1 MQTRMVTTGRVTLVL
16 GLLVSTLA
24 ACNRDAVP
32 MTQCIGDKPAIER
45 IEDVAP
51 PNCPN

>member
-16 GLLVSTLA
+16 GLLVLTLA
-24 ACNRDAVP
+24 ACNRNAAP
-32 MTQCIGDKPAIER
+32 MTECIGDKPAVER

-51 PNCPN
+51 PNCPK